1 MHIFQFVRGIYTLI
15 HTHINTSTRKTHS
28 KKKWSASWELSLRG
42 REPLL
47 VLLHYLRLAGTRRGR
62 AHVGAG
68 SWRGWACCWRI
79 ADAFA
84 WLGSCRVCNWM
95 WIVSGVLARRGF
107 YNDAAAGAAENLC
120 ECAVQKKTGELCAS
134 QAKRVC
140 AWERKRVKERERG
153 EEGGWENDV
162 LLRRHSLS
170 RCNGATAHCGGN
182 FNAGHSN
189 CNGH

>member
-1 MHIFQFVRGIYTLI
+1 MNDPWQGE
-15 HTHINTSTRKTHS
+15 S
-28 KKKWSASWELSLRG
+28 
-42 REPLL
+42 LL
-47 VLLHYLRLAGTRRGR
+47 VLLLHYLRLAGTRRGR

-68 SWRGWACCWRI
+68 GSWRGWACSCWRI

-140 AWERKRVKERERG
+140 NRQRQRQRVRERREG
-153 EEGGWENDV
+153 EGGGRGREWCAVTETFAFEV
-162 LLRRHSLS
+162 Q
-170 RCNGATAHCGGN
+170 RCNGALWRQLQRWT
-182 FNAGHSN
+182 FKL
-189 CNGH
+189 